1 VHRPA
6 RSHTLVV
13 TIGKYLLS
21 TQSDK
26 IRAPGKY
33 GIGIVT
39 SSSRKKQMADVEK
52 DNISSKISKPLDGTV
67 ETTNEE
73 GGTML
78 YVSNL
83 TR

>member
-1 VHRPA
+1 
-6 RSHTLVV
+6 
-13 TIGKYLLS
+13 
-21 TQSDK
+21 
-26 IRAPGKY
+26 
-33 GIGIVT
+33 
-39 SSSRKKQMADVEK
+39 MADVEK
-52 DNISSKISKPLDGTV
+52 DNISSKISKPLDGSA

>member
-1 VHRPA
+1 
-6 RSHTLVV
+6 
-13 TIGKYLLS
+13 
-21 TQSDK
+21 
-26 IRAPGKY
+26 
-33 GIGIVT
+33 
-39 SSSRKKQMADVEK
+39 MAEIEK
-52 DNISSKISKPLDGTV
+52 DSVSGKISKPSDGPV